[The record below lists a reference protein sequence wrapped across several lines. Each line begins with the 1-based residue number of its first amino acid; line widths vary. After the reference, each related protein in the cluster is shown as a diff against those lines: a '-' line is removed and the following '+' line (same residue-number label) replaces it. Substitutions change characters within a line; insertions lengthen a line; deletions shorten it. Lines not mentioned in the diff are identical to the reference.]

1 LFAAR
6 SFALPRWI
14 AIKSPDRGAAEHLR
28 WIERLPLMQV
38 DKHRIFAHAGVN
50 PETSLDKQDPQDV
63 IWKIYDDRDD
73 GGHGQRHIVHGHDAH
88 AHGPILKRNRTN
100 LDTMAW
106 RTGRL
111 VIGVFDD
118 DVPGGPLEIL
128 EVRGQLIEAIRAA

>member
-1 LFAAR
+1 M
-6 SFALPRWI
+6 
-14 AIKSPDRGAAEHLR
+14 H
-28 WIERLPLMQV
+28 V

-73 GGHGQRHIVHGHDAH
+73 DGHGQRHIVHGHEAH
-88 AHGPILKRNRTN
+88 AHGPILKKNRTN
-100 LDTMAW
+100 LDTLAW
-106 RTGRL
+106 RIGRL

-118 DVPGGPLEIL
+118 DVPGGLLEIL